1 MPVFFLQSGPQ
12 GPASH
17 GSSKWMTQRSLQAG
31 FSSFLSDLAV
41 LLLAHFRYSLSGI
54 RITCV
59 ASVSWEMPPCFS
71 FFCSRKCFFRSDS
84 CSTSTSGAA
93 THFWS
98 NLTFGAFTSANF
110 GNLQL
115 FTSSAMWGQV
125 ETSLGDFYKSA
136 AEFGVFCARNCSLHL
151 VDCFNCSGMFL
162 CHCRNLVFRWRSV
175 QICDLRTGVF
185 QR

>member
-1 MPVFFLQSGPQ
+1 MVLQNEWHRDRCRQ
-12 GPASH
+12 D
-17 GSSKWMTQRSLQAG
+17 SLVSWA
-31 FSSFLSDLAV
+31 
-41 LLLAHFRYSLSGI
+41 LLAHFPYSLSGI
-54 RITCV
+54 RITLV

-84 CSTSTSGAA
+84 YSTSTSGPA

-98 NLTFGAFTSANF
+98 NLTFGAFTAANF

-115 FTSSAMWGQV
+115 FTSSAMWGQLGLPSV
-125 ETSLGDFYKSA
+125 TSTSLP
-136 AEFGVFCARNCSLHL
+136 EFGVFCARNCSLHL